1 MDNYSHIPYV
11 ITFEQ
16 AVNEIANEVNNHP
29 AFNSIH
35 LQLVKN
41 KTATILRKNNIDVTE
56 FSLIGWVSYKKDI
69 VQSVSQ
75 EIMADILDNL
85 SKRNGFNQQI
95 V

>member
-29 AFNSIH
+29 AFKSIH
-35 LQLVKN
+35 LQLIKN
-41 KTATILRKNNIDVTE
+41 KSATLLKKNNIDVTQ
-56 FSLIGWVSYKKDI
+56 FSLIGWVTYRNDLVK
-69 VQSVSQ
+69 SVSQ
-75 EIMADILDNL
+75 DIMSNILDHL